1 MKTSHIIKRLKED
14 NAYQE
19 FFKKAMS
26 KFDISSPT
34 DLKDPMRKKEFF
46 NYVDKNYSAKSEGRL
61 KEVAADMDLGAL
73 RDYIAKKHSTDT
85 KLHGLFNQTLKAV
98 QMNSQ
103 VSKWKQIQPIGQGL
117 NEDYFPVHGADSSDV
132 KKAKA
137 ALATWFKNIRR
148 NVPGM
153 FPQVFDE
160 LSDLIDDY
168 ALAYAQDELEAG
180 EKIMSRKY

>member
-1 MKTSHIIKRLKED
+1 MNTTRIERRLKED
-14 NAYQE
+14 TAYQE
-19 FFKKAMS
+19 FFKKAMK

-34 DLKDPMRKKEFF
+34 DLKDPVRKKEFF
-46 NYVDKNYSAKSEGRL
+46 NYVDKNYSAKSEG
-61 KEVAADMDLGAL
+61 KL
-73 RDYIAKKHSTDT
+73 R
-85 KLHGLFNQTLKAV
+85 
-98 QMNSQ
+98 
-103 VSKWKQIQPIGQGL
+103 
-117 NEDYFPVHGADSSDV
+117 EDYFPVHGSDSPDV
-132 KKAKA
+132 KKTKA